1 MDLKNFKMID
11 LKFVDLLGNMH
22 HITMPVENFKGKVG
36 VDGSSLPGFTK
47 TEAGDLVIRPDES
60 TAFADPF
67 LGEATLSCL
76 CNLYEADTGKPYHKD
91 PRFLARKAD
100 VYLREEGIADAIWVL
115 PELEFYVFDSVTYQ
129 NTVNHT
135 YYEVKSGQAHWDTQA
150 PGYKIPHHRGY
161 HAAPP
166 LDTFF
171 HLRDRI
177 TTLLRAA
184 GIPVKY
190 HHHEVGGAG
199 QCEVEISPMP
209 FLKAADAVILAK
221 YLIKM
226 EALKQGKLVTFMP
239 KPLFDEA
246 GSGLHFHIRLEKQG
260 KPVFFKKGA
269 YADLSPLA
277 LQFMSGILSHG
288 RALAAYTNPSTNS
301 YKRFVPGFEAPTNLY
316 FSLANRNAA
325 IRIPKYATMP
335 EEKRFEYRPPD
346 ASCNPYLALSGILM
360 AGADG
365 VRRKLDPAKLHLGP
379 YNSVADAKGKLESL
393 PTSLLEALDALAA
406 DCDFL
411 KAGGAFNE
419 DSIRAWIDVKQK
431 ENIELHKRPHPFEY
445 EMYFSV

>member
-1 MDLKNFKMID
+1 M
-11 LKFVDLLGNMH
+11 
-22 HITMPVENFKGKVG
+22 
-36 VDGSSLPGFTK
+36 
-47 TEAGDLVIRPDES
+47 
-60 TAFADPF
+60 
-67 LGEATLSCL
+67 
-76 CNLYEADTGKPYHKD
+76 
-91 PRFLARKAD
+91 
-100 VYLREEGIADAIWVL
+100 
-115 PELEFYVFDSVTYQ
+115 TYQ

-166 LDTFF
+166 LDSFF
-171 HLRDRI
+171 PLRDRI

-246 GSGLHFHIRLEKQG
+246 GSGLHFHIRLEKGG

-277 LQFMSGILSHG
+277 LQFMSGILCHG
-288 RALAAYTNPSTNS
+288 RALAAFTNPSTNS
-301 YKRFVPGFEAPTNLY
+301 YKRFVPGFEAPTNLF

-325 IRIPKYATMP
+325 IRIPKYATTP

-365 VRRKLDPAKLHLGP
+365 VRRKLDPARLHLGP

-393 PTSLLEALDALAA
+393 PTSLMEALDALAA
-406 DCDFL
+406 DADFL
-411 KAGGAFNE
+411 KAGGAFND
-419 DSIRAWIDVKQK
+419 DSIRAWIEVKQR